1 MTTIYKI
8 NEFFSKGFSYEVT
21 GSEWEGEKYNKKRT
35 RGMKFSEF
43 ISGEFKVKEK
53 AKRQMRARK
62 ATQLAVSAVLPIA
75 TCGAVGTLGF
85 AMKAFASTNA
95 VPVGA
100 PVVIEVGA
108 KEWMSE
114 HTLSTLAHVL
124 DPLVDIMVALS
135 FPIASVIIVGSC
147 FFFMFGKSEKAWD
160 GIMKA
165 GLGYVLIQVSPL
177 ILDVLKQVGG
187 AV

>member
-1 MTTIYKI
+1 MKTIQFHDFMT
-8 NEFFSKGFSYEVT
+8 
-21 GSEWEGEKYNKKRT
+21 GEY
-35 RGMKFSEF
+35 
-43 ISGEFKVKEK
+43 KVKEK
-53 AKRQMRARK
+53 KRRNNRVKKVAH
-62 ATQLAVSAVLPIA
+62 LASAAVLPLA

-85 AMKAFASTNA
+85 AMKAFAATTST
-95 VPVGA
+95 PVSA

-177 ILDVLKQVGG
+177 ILDVLKQVGN